1 MIQNSEASF
10 EHLAADPFQKA
21 DERLLRTA
29 LSCAECSTDATRM
42 GDTGEDDGHP
52 SERIRH
58 ELESLWKNIDFG
70 HIQAVTHDTETRVFF
85 ESYLF
90 EDAHIPALSVDVVAK
105 AADSAEA
112 VDDKTV
118 VVDMMS
124 GNSIEI
130 QIAPPYLVKS
140 VKERLEAKLGIPAF
154 LQRIVAEIEL
164 EDGDNV
170 STHLGPEDGST
181 HLTMIRKD
189 PPCITTEEFLKTI
202 VFCVQNWETTL
213 PECYTWYRFDTY
225 REIPT
230 TKQELFE
237 WAERFKDMKHEPFTE
252 TCLQSLDLWLETDDY
267 KGHPEVFAQH
277 ISRLQSFLEG
287 HCYSPSWIQVY
298 DEPYGHDDD
307 LEMVMFLAGR
317 LRAAPETLMVGAVRL
332 NCWI

>member
-58 ELESLWKNIDFG
+58 ELESLWKSIDFG

-112 VDDKTV
+112 VDDKTL

-130 QIAPPYLVKS
+130 QIATPYLVKS
-140 VKERLEAKLGIPAF
+140 VKVPR
-154 LQRIVAEIEL
+154 
-164 EDGDNV
+164 
-170 STHLGPEDGST
+170 
-181 HLTMIRKD
+181 
-189 PPCITTEEFLKTI
+189 
-202 VFCVQNWETTL
+202 
-213 PECYTWYRFDTY
+213 
-225 REIPT
+225 
-230 TKQELFE
+230 
-237 WAERFKDMKHEPFTE
+237 
-252 TCLQSLDLWLETDDY
+252 
-267 KGHPEVFAQH
+267 
-277 ISRLQSFLEG
+277 
-287 HCYSPSWIQVY
+287 
-298 DEPYGHDDD
+298 
-307 LEMVMFLAGR
+307 
-317 LRAAPETLMVGAVRL
+317 
-332 NCWI
+332 